1 MKKTF
6 VTFLVL
12 LYSATLIFA
21 QTSEA
26 VTPEN
31 ALQSYLNNGDQ
42 SFKWEIQDKLQAE
55 DVTLY
60 RLIFTSQTWRDIEWK
75 HELTVIVPQELKYK
89 DALLFIT
96 GGSVKNGEPN
106 LHKWDKDEIVSF
118 GQIAKINKAIV
129 AIVWQIP
136 NQPLF
141 GDLTEDALISFT
153 LHNFQ
158 SDNDYTWPM
167 LFPMTKSAVKAMDA
181 VQLFAKDELKTKVKQ
196 FVVSGA
202 SKRGW
207 TTWLTGANDKRVK
220 AIGPMVIDVLN
231 MPVNV
236 DYHKVAWGDYSVQ
249 IEDYVNLGI
258 AQQVNTPEGIE
269 LVKMIDPYS
278 YRKSLT
284 MPKMIFIGTNDEYWP
299 VDAVKNYIDS
309 IPGENYICYVPDAG
323 HDLGDKKKALATLS
337 AFFGNSITKGKYP
350 VCESSVSEKNGKIT
364 LTVTTTPELL
374 EDAVLWIANSK
385 DRDFRDEK
393 WTGKSLD
400 KKNQKEFKIEMNYPA
415 SGFKAFYIDLKYKAP
430 FGGSFTQSTR
440 MYVSDNTNLLLT
452 AESLK
457 K

>member
-1 MKKTF
+1 MVVQVKLTTKRPGYQ
-6 VTFLVL
+6 VT
-12 LYSATLIFA
+12 
-21 QTSEA
+21 Q
-26 VTPEN
+26 EN

-106 LHKWDKDEIVSF
+106 LHKWDKDE
-118 GQIAKINKAIV
+118 
-129 AIVWQIP
+129 
-136 NQPLF
+136 
-141 GDLTEDALISFT
+141 
-153 LHNFQ
+153 
-158 SDNDYTWPM
+158 
-167 LFPMTKSAVKAMDA
+167 
-181 VQLFAKDELKTKVKQ
+181 KVKQ

-258 AQQVNTPEGIE
+258 AQQVNTPEGVE

-323 HDLGDKKKALATLS
+323 HDLGDKKKTLATLS

-364 LTVTTTPELL
+364 LTVTTTPALL
-374 EDAVLWIANSK
+374 EDAMLWIADSD

-400 KKNQKEFKIEMNYPA
+400 KRNQKEFKIEMNYPA

-440 MYVSDNTNLLLT
+440 VYVSDNTNLLLT
-452 AESLK
+452 AETLK